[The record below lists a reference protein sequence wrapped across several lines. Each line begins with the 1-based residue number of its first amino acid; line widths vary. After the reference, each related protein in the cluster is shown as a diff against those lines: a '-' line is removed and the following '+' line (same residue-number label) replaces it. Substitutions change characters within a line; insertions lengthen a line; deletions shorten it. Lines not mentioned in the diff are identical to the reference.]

1 MAELSLP
8 FLATNVE
15 GIPSGCPQGD
25 LYRGHRL
32 RISPIED
39 FTIPYD
45 TETIEESIGV
55 VVRPIKEQRG
65 DE

>member
-32 RISPIED
+32 KVTLMSD
-39 FTIPYD
+39 HVPYD
-45 TETIEESIGV
+45 VETIEESIGV
-55 VVRPIKEQRG
+55 VVRPVKEQRG

>member
-15 GIPSGCPQGD
+15 GIPSGCPQGN

-45 TETIEESIGV
+45 TETIEKFIGV
-55 VVRPIKEQRG
+55 VVRSAKEQRG

>member
-8 FLATNVE
+8 FLATNTE
-15 GIPSGCPQGD
+15 GIPSGCPQGN

-32 RISPIED
+32 KVTLMSD
-39 FTIPYD
+39 HVPYD
-45 TETIEESIGV
+45 METIEESIGV
-55 VVRPIKEQRG
+55 VVRPVKEQCG

>member
-15 GIPSGCPQGD
+15 GIPSGCPQGN
-25 LYRGHRL
+25 LYRGHRIKVTL
-32 RISPIED
+32 MSD
-39 FTIPYD
+39 HVPYD
-45 TETIEESIGV
+45 TETIKESIGV

>member
-15 GIPSGCPQGD
+15 GIPSGCPQGN
-25 LYRGHRL
+25 LYRGHRIKVTP
-32 RISPIED
+32 ISD
-39 FTIPYD
+39 HIPYD
-45 TETIEESIGV
+45 TETIKESIGV

>member
-8 FLATNVE
+8 FLATNAE
-15 GIPSGCPQGD
+15 GISSGCPQGN
-25 LYRGHRL
+25 LYRGHRIKVSL
-32 RISPIED
+32 MSDHE
-39 FTIPYD
+39 PYD
-45 TETIEESIGV
+45 MEIIEESIGV

>member
-15 GIPSGCPQGD
+15 GISSGCPQGN
-25 LYRGHRL
+25 LYSGHRL
-32 RISPIED
+32 KVSPLD
-39 FTIPYD
+39 DHIPYD
-45 TETIEESIGV
+45 TEITEESIGV

>member
-15 GIPSGCPQGD
+15 GIPSGCPQGN

-32 RISPIED
+32 KVTLMSD
-39 FTIPYD
+39 HVPYD